1 MKFLN
6 DSIARFARWSM
17 RERLLAL
24 AAVAAVL
31 YFSADF
37 ALLGPQQKK
46 IKAVRDLGQA
56 NSTELASINQ
66 VLAQMDNAE
75 VKARDPLARERATVA
90 ALKKQIADVDAFFGQ
105 ADPTTSP
112 LGALVRELLDANPK
126 LTLVSLKTL
135 SPTEFYSPANAAPA
149 SGNAAKDAK
158 DAKDNREV
166 PKTVYRHGVEVSIKG
181 NYLALLAY
189 LENLQKTPGR
199 LFWSEARLDVS
210 TYPESVLKVVIYTL
224 SDQPSAPLR

>member
-56 NSTELASINQ
+56 NTTELASINQ
-66 VLAQMDNAE
+66 VLAQMENAE
-75 VKARDPLARERATVA
+75 VKAREPLPRERATVA

-126 LTLVSLKTL
+126 LSLVSLKTL

-149 SGNAAKDAK
+149 SGNAAKGN
-158 DAKDNREV
+158 KDNKEV

-189 LENLQKTPGR
+189 LENLQKYPGR

>member
-56 NSTELASINQ
+56 NTTELASINQ
-66 VLAQMDNAE
+66 VLAQMENAE

-105 ADPTTSP
+105 ADPTTSQI
-112 LGALVRELLDANPK
+112 GALVRELLDANPK

-149 SGNAAKDAK
+149 SGNAAKDV
-158 DAKDNREV
+158 KDNREV

-224 SDQPSAPLR
+224 SDQPSAPLG